1 MDNILMTLV
10 LLAGA
15 VLPVQAGANA
25 QLSKRFGCP
34 LTATTLQLLI
44 GTAVLLVVAALSD
57 ALDAPMT
64 LPRVPWWHAM
74 GGLASALYVV

>member
-1 MDNILMTLV
+1 MDSALMTLA

-34 LTATTLQLLI
+34 FIATTLQLLG
-44 GTAVLLVVAALSD
+44 GTSVLLIT
-57 ALDAPMT
+57 PC
-64 LPRVPWWHAM
+64 
-74 GGLASALYVV
+74 

>member
-34 LTATTLQLLI
+34 LTATTLQLLV
-44 GTAVLLVVAALSD
+44 GTAVLLVVAR
-57 ALDAPMT
+57 T
-64 LPRVPWWHAM
+64 QRCPRRTHDNSHASHGGMPWA
-74 GGLASALYVV
+74 G